1 MEENERIVSENRK
14 SKKERIIIILCII
27 MIVLSLFMLFVRF
40 VWVDRQTVEGV
51 SMYPTIEDGEK
62 IWVNKLKKPDRFDV
76 VVIENTEAYMRKA
89 QLVSLTAGVEPSNN
103 PILKR
108 IVGVAGDTLWVSPD
122 GWLCVQ
128 DSKGNIEV
136 LVNENYT
143 NDEAKALSPLG
154 FWLNGEKI
162 FSAKIT
168 IKQGY
173 VFVLGD
179 CRATYVDAD
188 GKSKI
193 SVDSRAFGEV
203 SVKDIVAVV
212 I

>member
-1 MEENERIVSENRK
+1 MEENEKTIIENKKSRK
-14 SKKERIIIILCII
+14 EKVIIILCII
-27 MIVLSLFMLFVRF
+27 MIALSLFMLFVRF

-76 VVIENTEAYMRKA
+76 VVIENTEAYMKKA
-89 QLVSLTAGVEPSNN
+89 KVIFKEIEPSNN

-108 IVGVAGDTLWVSPD
+108 IVGIAGDTLWVSLD
-122 GWLCVQ
+122 GWLCIQ
-128 DSKGNIEV
+128 DAKGNIEI

-143 NDEAKALSPLG
+143 KDEAKALSPLG
-154 FWLNGEKI
+154 FWLDYEKN

-168 IKQGY
+168 IEEGY

-179 CRATYVDAD
+179 CRATYVGTD

-193 SVDSRAFGEV
+193 SVDSRAFGVVDVKDVV
-203 SVKDIVAVV
+203 SVV